1 MIKALDRSARLS
13 ALIQRLSHTLA
24 AQRGLPIVIA
34 IGLTLLSLIVHIA
47 WIATNNAVIGII
59 GCVILHIAIL
69 VGFFGVLLVEPLG
82 RG

>member
-13 ALIQRLSHTLA
+13 AFIKWISHTLA

-34 IGLTLLSLIVHIA
+34 IGLTLLSLIVHIVYA
-47 WIATNNAVIGII
+47 VTGNEVIGVI
-59 GCVILHIAIL
+59 GFLILHIAIL
-69 VGFFGVLLVEPLG
+69 IGFFGVLLVEPLG

>member
-1 MIKALDRSARLS
+1 MIKALDRSARFS
-13 ALIQRLSHTLA
+13 ALTKRVTHTLA

-34 IGLTLLSLIVHIA
+34 IGLTLLSLIVHIF

-59 GCVILHIAIL
+59 GFIILHVAIL